1 MPTPADEPRER
12 YLILD
17 HTADGKFR
25 AFGAS
30 MEDAFANA
38 ALATA
43 SFMVDWEKVER
54 RVEHPVRIEAGDLP
68 QLLNKFL
75 SEVLYLFDA
84 KRFVLGAA
92 EDIHIEVPPNDGPGA
107 GEPIVLTARFL
118 GDDRPERYEF
128 HGDVKAVTYSEM
140 RIDACDCS
148 PGPWILQVVVDL

>member
-1 MPTPADEPRER
+1 MEK

-25 AFGAS
+25 AFGATL
-30 MEDAFANA
+30 EEAFANA

-43 SFMVDWEKVER
+43 SLMVDWEKVAR
-54 RVEHPVRIEAGDLP
+54 RVEHPVRVEAGDLE

-75 SEVLYLFDA
+75 SEMLYLFDA

-92 EDIHIEVPPNDGPGA
+92 EDIRIKIPPKEGAGADGP
-107 GEPIVLTARFL
+107 IRLSARFV

-140 RIDACDCS
+140 KIEACACGPS
-148 PGPWILQVVVDL
+148 PWMVQVVVDL